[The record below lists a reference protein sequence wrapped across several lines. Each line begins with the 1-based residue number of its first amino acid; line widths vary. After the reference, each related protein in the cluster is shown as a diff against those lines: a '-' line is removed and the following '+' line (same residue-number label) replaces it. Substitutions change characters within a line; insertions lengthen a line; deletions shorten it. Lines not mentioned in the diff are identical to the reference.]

1 MDKSKQEKI
10 DLLYY
15 ICRYSDNDEYLEK
28 LYSNI
33 TGSSVY
39 DNKDIVSYNDLK
51 SYLYDE
57 FNEYYSIIINEEN
70 DQKYIGGNKN
80 KLWLINMCKIQL
92 DKELHKL
99 KNR

>member
-1 MDKSKQEKI
+1 MDKSRQEKI

-39 DNKDIVSYNDLK
+39 DNKDIVSDNDLK

-57 FNEYYSIIINEEN
+57 FNECYDIIINDESNAKTFE
-70 DQKYIGGNKN
+70 N
-80 KLWLINMCKIQL
+80 KLWLINICKIQL
-92 DKELHKL
+92 DKELNKIQ
-99 KNR
+99 NR